1 MKACD
6 VLGPPEDVKDG
17 NVKKMINHLI
27 LLLHNHPEREK
38 KSSLTAVCGSH
49 TKRVKMF
56 IATRAEETLRWFN
69 KLHLGSYFFGMGVMA
84 KNNIEL

>member
-27 LLLHNHPEREK
+27 LLLHNHPERERRKAVYPPYVAHTRNVSKCSLRVEPK
-38 KSSLTAVCGSH
+38 KHFDGLINYISARFFRDGSNGQ
-49 TKRVKMF
+49 K
-56 IATRAEETLRWFN
+56 
-69 KLHLGSYFFGMGVMA
+69 
-84 KNNIEL
+84 